1 MNFIKKEKRI
11 IKPKVKNLKVY
22 NVNTHRKTV
31 IVLWV
36 LLIISFCFAVYKNF
50 TAINIKTVY
59 ETKVIDKEIIDTH
72 KIENF
77 VKNFAKDYYTW

>member
-1 MNFIKKEKRI
+1 MDFIKKEKKV
-11 IKPKVKNLKVY
+11 IKPKVKKLKVY
-22 NVNTHRKTV
+22 NVNTNRKIV
-31 IVLWV
+31 IALWV

-59 ETKVIDKEIIDTH
+59 ETKVIDKEIIDTN

-77 VKNFAKDYYTW
+77 VKSFARNYYK